1 MTEPDVDAFPLDSN
15 LLFLREIWALNHSLE
30 RASKRMEVL
39 HGLTAR
45 QRIIVRIIGK
55 FPGIT
60 AGQLAQLLKVDPGT
74 LSAAI
79 ARLEV
84 KGWVERGRDARD
96 QRRITI
102 SLTERGKQLD
112 VPTDN
117 TIENSIKE
125 ALIATSPEE
134 ERHILHFLARLI
146 ASLDGVAE
154 RSL

>member
-1 MTEPDVDAFPLDSN
+1 MDAFPLDSN

-45 QRIIVRIIGK
+45 QRIIVRIVGR

-60 AGQLAQLLKVDPGT
+60 AGQLSKLLKVDPGT

-102 SLTERGKQLD
+102 ALTERGKKLD
-112 VPTDN
+112 VPSDN
-117 TIENSIKE
+117 TIENSIKD
-125 ALIATSPEE
+125 ALSATSPEG
-134 ERHILHFLARLI
+134 ERHILQFLTRLI
-146 ASLDGVAE
+146 ASLDGVADHD
-154 RSL
+154 L